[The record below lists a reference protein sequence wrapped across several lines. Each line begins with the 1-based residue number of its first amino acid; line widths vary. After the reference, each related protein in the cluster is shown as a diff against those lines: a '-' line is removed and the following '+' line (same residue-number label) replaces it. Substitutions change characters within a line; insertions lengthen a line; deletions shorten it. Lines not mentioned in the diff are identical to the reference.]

1 MARRGRDVIVVG
13 ASAGGVEALR
23 ELVRGLPPDLPA
35 TVFVVLHISPT
46 ASASCPTCALAPAR
60 WALLTREPSAGRG
73 AAAPRRGRARGA
85 GVRTRG

>member
-35 TVFVVLHISPT
+35 TVFVVLHISPHGVSILPDLRSR
-46 ASASCPTCALAPAR
+46 AGPLGPADPRAVGGAWRSRAPAR
-60 WALLTREPSAGRG
+60 PG
-73 AAAPRRGRARGA
+73 ARGRRED
-85 GVRTRG
+85 